1 MEETIS
7 LKEIFDIIKKR
18 FLLIISFAIGATLIA
33 AIVSFFVLTP
43 IYQSSAQFIVNQ
55 NNEDTQGQLLVD
67 TNTIRTNV
75 ELINTY
81 SVIIK
86 NSAILN
92 EVIEELNLS
101 TTPESLA
108 NNISVSSEQNSQVV
122 TVSVK
127 NPDPQLATDI
137 ANTTVHV
144 FQESIPEI
152 MNVDN
157 VHILSEAVTRDN
169 PTPVE
174 PKPVLNIAIAL
185 VLGVMIGVGIA
196 FLLEYLDTSVRTE
209 EDVEKKLGLPILG
222 IISTIEAEDI
232 RPEPISITKP
242 KKQDRGI
249 HHVQTQEKGVQ

>member
-92 EVIEELNLS
+92 EVIEELNLT

-232 RPEPISITKP
+232 RPEPISITKS